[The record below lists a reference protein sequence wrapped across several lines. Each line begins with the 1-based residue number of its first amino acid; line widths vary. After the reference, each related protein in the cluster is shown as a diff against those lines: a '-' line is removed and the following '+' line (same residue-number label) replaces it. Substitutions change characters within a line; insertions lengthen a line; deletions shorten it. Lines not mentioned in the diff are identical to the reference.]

1 MRSSNPTPGHFFFFL
16 EKTLTQKVASTLM
29 FIAAVFITAQTWKQP
44 QCPSTDEWVKMWRMH
59 IHTYINIHT

>member
-1 MRSSNPTPGHFFFFL
+1 
-16 EKTLTQKVASTLM
+16 M

-59 IHTYINIHT
+59 IHTYINTHTQWNTTQPQKRL